1 MRDSISTVK
10 RELRIAIA
18 GCGALARSVHIPLLA
33 RMPGVRITAI
43 ADTDGD
49 ALESAGRSVPG
60 AERHKGYQSLLAAET
75 VDAVVIAS
83 SPGTHAAA
91 AVAAFDKGSSVYL
104 EKPLAATLS
113 DGDSIVSAWRRAG
126 TVGMIGFNYRFN
138 PLYVRL
144 KRELE
149 SERIGQVV
157 AVRSV
162 FSTASRPLP
171 EWKKS
176 RASGGGVL
184 LDLGSHHVDLIRF
197 LLGQEV
203 KQSIAHLRSIRSEH
217 DTATLELTT
226 TGGISVQSF
235 FSLNAVDEDRI
246 EIYGDNGKLVV
257 DRMASLDVEHFPS
270 SSRRADR
277 VLRLGRRLLGLRNA
291 AHILAKLRSPMNEPS
306 FRASLDHFVSAIR
319 GGTNASPGIDDGYAS
334 LAAIVTAEA
343 ARPASDPLS
352 HIDVTIPADISRS
365 GYLSR

>member
-1 MRDSISTVK
+1 MRGSVSTVS

-18 GCGALARSVHIPLLA
+18 GCGAIARAVHIPILA
-33 RMPGVRITAI
+33 SMAGVRITAL
-43 ADTDGD
+43 ADTDLVT
-49 ALESAGRSVPG
+49 LESAGRTVPA
-60 AERHKGYQSLLAAET
+60 AERHSGYQSLLAAET
-75 VDAVVIAS
+75 IDAIVIAS

-91 AVAAFDKGSSVYL
+91 AVAAFEKGLSVYL
-104 EKPLAATLS
+104 EKPLASSVA
-113 DGDSIVSAWRRAG
+113 DGDSIISAWRRAG

-149 SERIGQVV
+149 SERIGQIV

-171 EWKKS
+171 EWKKT
-176 RASGGGVL
+176 RAAGGGVL

-203 KQSIAHLRSIRSEH
+203 KQSIAHLRSIGSEH
-217 DTATLELTT
+217 DTAMLELTT

-235 FSLNAVDEDRI
+235 FSLGAVDEDRI
-246 EIYGDNGKLVV
+246 EIYGDKGKLVV

-270 SSRRADR
+270 SAGRADR
-277 VLRLGRRLLGLRNA
+277 VLRLGRRMLGLRNA
-291 AHILAKLRSPMNEPS
+291 GYIFAKLRSPMNEPS
-306 FRASLDHFVSAIR
+306 FRSSLDHFVAAIR
-319 GGTNASPGIDDGYAS
+319 GDTDASPGLDDGYAS

-343 ARPASDPLS
+343 ARPASDPMS
-352 HIDVTIPADISRS
+352 HLDLTIPAGISRA